1 MIRFSPQNVL
11 VTKMAPHRRVRE
23 ERPIPGDRRCGDQEE
38 RPLGTAGK

>member
-11 VTKMAPHRRVRE
+11 VTKRALHCKVRE
-23 ERPIPGDRRCGDQEE
+23 ERHIPGDRRRGDQEE